1 MIYYIIRRLLM
12 LIPTLIGIT
21 FVSFLILQLVPGDP
35 ARVIAGIEAEEEVV
49 EAIRESLGLHKPIIL
64 QYWMFVKNV
73 AKGDFGESIRTKH
86 RVIDEVWPRFLNT
99 VRLSLVSI
107 VIAFF
112 VGITIG
118 TIAGVYRNSSID
130 YSTMVL
136 ILLGISTPSFW
147 SGLLFILV
155 FSVYLGW
162 FPAGGFTGIQS
173 IVLPA
178 ITLAAG
184 PAAMTARMARASILD
199 VLRQDYIKT
208 ALAKGQKESKVIYKH
223 ALKNALIPTVTIIGL
238 QFGYLIGGAV
248 LVETIFTWPGLGRL
262 IVQAIDSRDYPV
274 VQGGVLI
281 FASSF
286 VFINLAVDILYTYID
301 PRVTYE

>member
-49 EAIRESLGLHKPIIL
+49 EAIRESLGLHKPIIV

-73 AKGDFGESIRTKH
+73 AKGDFGESIRTKR

-118 TIAGVYRNSSID
+118 TIAGVYRNSAID

-162 FPAGGFTGIQS
+162 LPAGGFTGIQS
-173 IVLPA
+173 VVLPA

-262 IVQAIDSRDYPV
+262 IVQSIDSRDYPV

>member
-1 MIYYIIRRLLM
+1 MVYYIVRRLLM
-12 LIPTLIGIT
+12 LIPTLVGIT
-21 FVSFLILQLVPGDP
+21 FVSFFILQLVPGDP
-35 ARVIAGIEAEEEVV
+35 ARVIAGVEAEEEVV
-49 EAIRESLGLHKPIIL
+49 EALRESLGLRKPIIV
-64 QYWMFVKNV
+64 QYWIFLKNV
-73 AKGDFGESIRTKH
+73 MEGDFGESIRTKH

-99 VRLSLVSI
+99 VKLSLVSI
-107 VIAFF
+107 VIAFV

-118 TIAGVYRNSSID
+118 TIAGVYRNSSVD
-130 YSTMVL
+130 YLTMVL
-136 ILLGISTPSFW
+136 VLLGISTPTFW
-147 SGLLFILV
+147 SGLIFILI
-155 FSVYLGW
+155 FSVYFGW
-162 FPAGGFTGIQS
+162 FPAGGFAGIHS

-208 ALAKGQKESKVIYKH
+208 ALAKGLRESKVIYKH
-223 ALKNALIPTVTIIGL
+223 ALRNALIPTVTIIGL
-238 QFGYLIGGAV
+238 QFGYLIGGSV

-262 IVQAIDSRDYPV
+262 IVQSIDTRDYPV

-286 VFINLAVDILYTYID
+286 VFINLAVDILYTYLD